1 MSSPFTI
8 VFPLYSGLT
17 HLDFT
22 GPHQFLC
29 RIPGAHVVLASEAG
43 GEIEGEHGIVFARTL
58 RLADVERCDLIC
70 VPGGFTA
77 TQNALNQAYLSQVRR
92 LAGSARYITSVCNGS
107 LILGAAGLLSGR
119 RAACHW
125 QWRHLLSQFGAIPDA
140 GRVVRDGNV
149 ITGGGVTAGIDFAL
163 TVVAEVA
170 GEEFAR
176 ALQLGLE
183 YAPAPPLNSGD
194 PKTAAPQI
202 VAAVNARLASKLESA
217 AAQVREAASKMSAEP
232 IAG

>member
-8 VFPLYSGLT
+8 VFPLYAGLT

-29 RIPGAHVVLASEAG
+29 RIPGARVVLASEAG
-43 GEIEGEHGIVFARTL
+43 GEIEGEHGIVFARTS
-58 RLADVERCDLIC
+58 RLAAVEQCDLIC

-77 TQNALNQAYLSQVRR
+77 TANALNEAYLSQVRR
-92 LAGSARYITSVCNGS
+92 LATGARYVTSVCNGS
-107 LILGAAGLLSGR
+107 LILGAAGLLVGR

-125 QWRHLLSQFGAIPDA
+125 QWRHLLSEFGAIPDA

-163 TVVAEVA
+163 TVVAEIA

-183 YAPAPPLNSGD
+183 YAPAPPFNSGD
-194 PKTAAPQI
+194 PKTAAPHI
-202 VAAVNARLASKLESA
+202 VAALNARLAARLELGS
-217 AAQVREAASKMSAEP
+217 AQVREAASKVSARRP
-232 IAG
+232 AG